1 MDVVVYALCKKL
13 IADSISSIGNVFT
26 LQGTLLSENDLPMFG
41 NKSGDLYLVGPM
53 SDGSFDE
60 YYWRDP
66 GVWEFMGSTVSNVS
80 GYISKNTLYAGD
92 NNTGTI
98 ENPAEGTILAI
109 VNSQNRINF
118 LSKDNID
125 EYIPINDY
133 NPATKKYVDDLD
145 KNNVKYTN
153 DDNVEFK
160 NHIVIPFGSNIFGNS
175 PDNGWSNLASVK
187 GYNLNSENEIIQS
200 ELGSTTLHTTINSKD
215 RPSIDTENRQEEL
228 AYLSDLEELNIDKE
242 ILFIQIP
249 IKTLQDKIYSQEEI
263 FNWFNVKDIIELKE
277 KISGNYLPILK
288 YGISLSTMPHYYKML
303 VEYLAFES
311 KNQIKLVFSGLN
323 ISNDDVS
330 KYEIII
336 NLDGTIIENNSN
348 IKLNQLQIIDEE
360 KLRTE
365 LENMNQLE
373 II

>member
-26 LQGTLLSENDLPMFG
+26 LQGTLLSENDLPMSG

-200 ELGSTTLHTTINSKD
+200 ELGSTALHTTINSKD

-228 AYLSDLEELNIDKE
+228 AYLSDLEELNTDKE

>member
-26 LQGTLLSENDLPMFG
+26 LQGTLLSENDLPMSG

-145 KNNVKYTN
+145 KNNVKYIN

-365 LENMNQLE
+365 LENMNKLE